1 MSAAPVVDDLRLAG
15 FFRDVFADLAAP
27 AMGER

>member
-1 MSAAPVVDDLRLAG
+1 VSAAPVVDDSRLAG
-15 FFRDVFADLAAP
+15 FRDVFADLAAP